1 MKSRLID
8 VLQKYVAPSVL
19 GVITVDSYRRQ
30 IYSHKQEI
38 SEIKNTSNEALN
50 KMQQEL

>member
-1 MKSRLID
+1 MKTRLMDI
-8 VLQKYVAPSVL
+8 LQKYVAPSVL

-30 IYSHKQEI
+30 VLSHRQDISNIKKTTSEEI
-38 SEIKNTSNEALN
+38 S